1 MLDGELVESVEVHA
15 GDDFAEIAMKFHLSP
30 SRLQMLNNLYPPVID
45 HDMVLK
51 LESPYAMA
59 EVEHSVFVVLASNNV
74 EIPGTITIKPDSFTF
89 VQRNLRS
96 SGKRIEITVNIVS
109 VISTE
114 VIPHPNTESDE
125 SASAPSVLIICYQHD
140 PLRVRTMDAI
150 AFVASRAE
158 LHALELHIRKISR
171 RRQNEI
177 RFVKTIEAAH
187 LCDVKTQKLLE
198 ELNVSSRYRRPYCDV
213 SSGFHIEGTSKV
225 IDRVELIEVRK
236 VLPFRFKSYSWRLIF
251 SVSVDGTSYHSLY
264 AATEAALHC
273 FILVRTQAGDKIG
286 AFLTAGLKKSSRF
299 YGSGEMFVFNFKP
312 TVNIY
317 KATLKNSEFISS
329 TMSEIIIGGNNA
341 AIWIDERLLNGISE
355 PSETFGSPSLTTDS
369 QFTVMECEVW
379 ELVRA

>member
-125 SASAPSVLIICYQHD
+125 SASAPSVLIINWC
-140 PLRVRTMDAI
+140 A
-150 AFVASRAE
+150 
-158 LHALELHIRKISR
+158 K
-171 RRQNEI
+171 
-177 RFVKTIEAAH
+177 
-187 LCDVKTQKLLE
+187 
-198 ELNVSSRYRRPYCDV
+198 
-213 SSGFHIEGTSKV
+213 
-225 IDRVELIEVRK
+225 
-236 VLPFRFKSYSWRLIF
+236 
-251 SVSVDGTSYHSLY
+251 
-264 AATEAALHC
+264 
-273 FILVRTQAGDKIG
+273 
-286 AFLTAGLKKSSRF
+286 
-299 YGSGEMFVFNFKP
+299 
-312 TVNIY
+312 
-317 KATLKNSEFISS
+317 
-329 TMSEIIIGGNNA
+329 
-341 AIWIDERLLNGISE
+341 
-355 PSETFGSPSLTTDS
+355 
-369 QFTVMECEVW
+369 
-379 ELVRA
+379 